1 MEAELTSLQ
10 DMWQIPYI
18 CQFIKLFR
26 GSLNMDLVTPEEL
39 EQAVLAPIQSPL
51 CSELMSKLLLKR
63 SGARRDLPPGEGYPF
78 IKWTDMLS
86 KQISSWQRTYTKYS
100 KESNT
105 EKISTANKLVIKMM
119 NELGGN
125 PFIQMNSGPKIEEK
139 PQQPKHVSSR
149 LRETRSQ
156 TNSLPKNKKK
166 YTDEY
171 LEHSSD
177 LAEDEEKFF
186 NLGEIP
192 VGKRV
197 IVVHYLCLL
206 KLETEEEIL
215 HELNY
220 VPLEQQRVV
229 PIGHDSQGGE
239 YFYFNNI
246 DCRIYKNQQSRFSL
260 VAKTIEQVKDLID
273 HLQSLNSYELAWL
286 LSSMMEDFVKNE
298 QERNKKIS
306 NAIRNINSLAVK
318 KKVDE
323 FDFEDSDFSPVEED
337 DIPKKRGPGRPRK
350 NPLPETKPKIMPDT
364 NGNKLIFNGKLKKIV
379 TFGEVFYNFTGKWEL
394 DEKHSSNFSYLKK
407 DEGVSGVYKGS
418 WQFFT
423 NPIDESVFLDLH
435 NDGSVTGSGENL
447 FGIFSI
453 LGNWQ
458 EMQTDEVLG
467 EREVAYLTFE
477 RFYMKYD
484 LGEDSSGSENENEV
498 YDIIKPPYQ
507 LEFEEKLQLEHMRM
521 PLKSLSELAKAL
533 QSQDKRELRR
543 IAFFKSEYLN

>member
-1 MEAELTSLQ
+1 MEAELRSLQ

-39 EQAVLAPIQSPL
+39 EQAILAPIQSAL

-63 SGARRDLPPGEGYPF
+63 SGTRRDLPPGEGYPF
-78 IKWTDMLS
+78 IKWSDMLN
-86 KQISSWQRTYTKYS
+86 KQIASWQRTYLKYS
-100 KESNT
+100 KSQNN
-105 EKISTANKLVIKMM
+105 EKMSTASKLVVKMM
-119 NELGGN
+119 TELGGN
-125 PFIQMNSGPKIEEK
+125 PFVQLVTTPKIEET
-139 PQQPKHVSSR
+139 PQPKPTSSR

-177 LAEDEEKFF
+177 LGEEEEKFLS
-186 NLGEIP
+186 LGEIP
-192 VGKRV
+192 VNKRV
-197 IVVHYLCLL
+197 IVIHYLCLL

-220 VPLEQQRVV
+220 VPIEQQRVL
-229 PIGHDSQGGE
+229 PIGSDSQGAV
-239 YFYFNNI
+239 YFYFNNV
-246 DCRIYKNQQSRFSL
+246 DCRIYKTFNGRFSL
-260 VAKTIEQVKDLID
+260 VAKTIEGVKDLIEY
-273 HLQSLNSYELAWL
+273 LQTLKSFELARV
-286 LSSMMEDFVKNE
+286 LSSMTEDFVKNE
-298 QERNKKIS
+298 QERNRKIS
-306 NAIRNINSLAVK
+306 NLTRKINSLAVK
-318 KKVDE
+318 KKINE

-350 NPLPETKPKIMPDT
+350 NPLPETKPKIMPET
-364 NGNKLIFNGKLKKIV
+364 NGNKLIFTGKLKKIA
-379 TFGEVFYNFTGKWEL
+379 TIDDVFYNFIGKWEL
-394 DEKHSSNFSYLKK
+394 DEKHSSNFSFIKK
-407 DEGVSGVYKGS
+407 KEGESGVYHGS
-418 WQFFT
+418 WQFYT
-423 NPIDESVFLDLH
+423 NPIDESVFISLEPA
-435 NDGSVTGSGENL
+435 GIVTGSGENL

-453 LGNWQ
+453 SGNWTASSC
-458 EMQTDEVLG
+458 EEVHG
-467 EREVAYLTFE
+467 EKEVASLSFY
-477 RFYMKYD
+477 RNYMKFD

-521 PLKSLSELAKAL
+521 PLKSLSELKKAL

>member
-1 MEAELTSLQ
+1 
-10 DMWQIPYI
+10 
-18 CQFIKLFR
+18 
-26 GSLNMDLVTPEEL
+26 
-39 EQAVLAPIQSPL
+39 
-51 CSELMSKLLLKR
+51 
-63 SGARRDLPPGEGYPF
+63 
-78 IKWTDMLS
+78 
-86 KQISSWQRTYTKYS
+86 
-100 KESNT
+100 
-105 EKISTANKLVIKMM
+105 
-119 NELGGN
+119 
-125 PFIQMNSGPKIEEK
+125 
-139 PQQPKHVSSR
+139 
-149 LRETRSQ
+149 
-156 TNSLPKNKKK
+156 LPKNKKK

-177 LAEDEEKFF
+177 LAEDEEKFL

-192 VGKRV
+192 VSKRV
-197 IVVHYLCLL
+197 IVIHYLCLL

-220 VPLEQQRVV
+220 VPIEQQRVV
-229 PIGHDSQGGE
+229 PIGHDSQGAE

-246 DCRIYKNQQSRFSL
+246 DCRIYKTHQSRFSL

-273 HLQSLNSYELAWL
+273 HLQTLNSYELAWT

-306 NAIRNINSLAVK
+306 NAIRKINSLAVK
-318 KKVDE
+318 KKVNE
-323 FDFEDSDFSPVEED
+323 FDYEDSDFSPVEED

-379 TFGEVFYNFTGKWEL
+379 TIGEVFYNFTGKWEL

-407 DEGVSGVYKGS
+407 DEDMSGVYKGS

-423 NPIDESVFLDLH
+423 NPIDESVFLDLRS
-435 NDGSVTGSGENL
+435 DGSVTGSGENL

-453 LGNWQ
+453 RGNWQ

-467 EREVAYLTFE
+467 ERELAYLTFE
-477 RFYMKYD
+477 RCYMKYD
-484 LGEDSSGSENENEV
+484 LGEDSSGSENENDV

-521 PLKSLSELAKAL
+521 PLKSISELAKAL